1 MPQPTS
7 LVHIGAGATLEG
19 NVDMHGWWIDGQE
32 LVIDEVRIGAGA
44 SVGGRTLLMGGT
56 VIGDG
61 AEIEPGSVVSGMVP
75 AGERWGGRPARH
87 IGAAGEGWPATP
99 PPSDPRARLWRRMF
113 VVSLAVE
120 GLLALL
126 AFAPAELGLYVF
138 RAPVP
143 TLHSP
148 VGVLLGEAATIA
160 ALSTVTFAVL
170 VALTLRLVWRLV
182 RPGWHGEDGSLAWA
196 LWFSEDLKQGAG
208 GALFSLYASLYT
220 RSWLRLA
227 GVSVGRRSE
236 ISTSTGLN
244 PLVSFGELAQAT
256 DDVGFCTARARDGWL
271 HLEGIEIGS
280 RTFVGPGAVLR
291 EGTRIG
297 DDSLIGVLTVAPRRA
312 DDGTSWFGAP
322 ALELP
327 RVADVAEPGRTTSP
341 PRRLI
346 LARAAMDLVR
356 ILLPNTLSVSIA
368 IVVLLSLDSIG
379 AHLGIAAMIAT
390 GPLVVACGALIATAL
405 AVLAK
410 WIVIGRYRPSEHPLW
425 SLYVWRDELINSMHE
440 QLAGEWLLGL
450 ALGTPLM
457 SLYLRAMGSRV
468 GRGVWF
474 ETMAVTEYDVVELG
488 DGAAINR
495 GACVMTHLF
504 HDRLLRIGPT
514 RVGVGATLGPSAAIL
529 PDTKIGAGACIG
541 PHSVVLRG
549 EELPPGTR
557 WHGAPVVSM

>member
-1 MPQPTS
+1 
-7 LVHIGAGATLEG
+7 
-19 NVDMHGWWIDGQE
+19 
-32 LVIDEVRIGAGA
+32 
-44 SVGGRTLLMGGT
+44 
-56 VIGDG
+56 
-61 AEIEPGSVVSGMVP
+61 
-75 AGERWGGRPARH
+75 
-87 IGAAGEGWPATP
+87 
-99 PPSDPRARLWRRMF
+99 
-113 VVSLAVE
+113 
-120 GLLALL
+120 
-126 AFAPAELGLYVF
+126 LG
-138 RAPVP
+138 
-143 TLHSP
+143 
-148 VGVLLGEAATIA
+148 
-160 ALSTVTFAVL
+160 
-170 VALTLRLVWRLV
+170 
-182 RPGWHGEDGSLAWA
+182 WA
-196 LWFSEDLKQGAG
+196 LWFGEDLKQGAG
-208 GALFSLYASLYT
+208 AALFPLYASVYT

-227 GVSVGRRSE
+227 GMSVGRRSE

-271 HLEGIEIGS
+271 HVAPIEIGS

-297 DDSLIGVLTVAPRRA
+297 DDCLIGVLTAAPREA
-312 DDGTSWFGAP
+312 DNGTSWFGAP
-322 ALELP
+322 PLELP
-327 RVADVAEPGRTTSP
+327 RVPDVADPARTTNP
-341 PRRLI
+341 PARLI

-356 ILLPNTLSVSIA
+356 ILLPNTLSVLIA
-368 IVVLLSLDSIG
+368 IAVLLVLDAIG
-379 AHLGIAAMIAT
+379 SHLGIAAMVAT
-390 GPLVVACGALIATAL
+390 GPLVVLGAALVATAF

-440 QLAGEWLLGL
+440 QLAGEWLLSH

-457 SLYLRAMGSRV
+457 PLYLRAMGARV

-474 ETMAVTEYDVVELG
+474 DTMAVTEYDVVSLG

-514 RVGVGATLGPSAAIL
+514 NVGTGATLGPSAAIL
-529 PDTKIGAGACIG
+529 PDTKIGASACIG

-549 EELPPGTR
+549 EELPPATR